1 MSKAAMEWT
10 DARLNDLA
18 AALEPVPAQLAMLAA
33 TVVHFERIAT
43 QMQPLPAQLAVLSA
57 SVERLTEENRVLRAE
72 LAAAQRHLLQMSWS
86 LAAAVLGAA
95 AAVIGALI

>member
-1 MSKAAMEWT
+1 MSKAAVEWT

-18 AALEPVPAQLAMLAA
+18 AVLEPVPTQLAVLAA
-33 TVVHFERIAT
+33 SVAHFDRIAT
-43 QMQPLPAQLAVLSA
+43 QMEPLPAQLAVLSA

-72 LAAAQRHLLQMSWS
+72 LAAAQRQLLQMSWGFV
-86 LAAAVLGAA
+86 AALLGVA